1 MLINL
6 WQFCSTESTQTLA
19 RQQEQN
25 LIEHANNA
33 GKMVNKNGGQPEHF
47 RLDKV
52 IRPNILSLKPYRCAR
67 DDYDHGILLD
77 ANENSLGSA
86 LSPTEKVD
94 QQAIPSQQLSLEH
107 GGLNIHSLSLHRY
120 PSPSQIP
127 IKQNLCDYRNSIQ
140 SNLPP
145 LDPSNVFLGVGS
157 DEILDLLFRIAC
169 KPGDSDG
176 VGDQVVVTPPTYGM
190 YSVCAKVNDVGIVNV
205 PLNVENG
212 VFTVDLES
220 LDRQLSQ
227 QSSTRPIKLI
237 ILCSPGNPTGTTI
250 PLSMI
255 EEILSNT
262 KFKGILIVDEAY
274 IDFAG
279 NEKSAIKLVRQ
290 GWKNLIVTH
299 TLSKGFG
306 LAGIRLGIAYGSADL
321 IQVLNNTKAPYTISS
336 PTSSLGY
343 EATKP
348 DQLKQTEAHIQ
359 EINTTREWLQKEL
372 TKIPGMGKI
381 LGQTEANFILI
392 QVMNFEKPT
401 QVDSHRAKSVYK
413 YMAEDS
419 QNGASPIVVC
429 YRGDEL
435 GCQGCLRIT
444 VGSQIESQELL
455 NKLAK
460 TLHLIC

>member
-6 WQFCSTESTQTLA
+6 WQFAQLNLLKHTC
-19 RQQEQN
+19 RQQN
-25 LIEHANNA
+25 KLIIEHANNA

-220 LDRQLSQ
+220 
-227 QSSTRPIKLI
+227 
-237 ILCSPGNPTGTTI
+237 TTI
-250 PLSMI
+250 TTIKYEADQVNHPVLSRKPYWNNNPLSMI
-255 EEILSNT
+255 EESW
-262 KFKGILIVDEAY
+262 ILIVDEAY

-419 QNGASPIVVC
+419 QNGASPIVVR

>member
-52 IRPNILSLKPYRCAR
+52 IRPNILSLKPI
-67 DDYDHGILLD
+67 D
-77 ANENSLGSA
+77 
-86 LSPTEKVD
+86 V
-94 QQAIPSQQLSLEH
+94 QPSHPLKKLTNKPYQSNTYQT
-107 GGLNIHSLSLHRY
+107 
-120 PSPSQIP
+120 
-127 IKQNLCDYRNSIQ
+127 NLCDYRNSIQ

-419 QNGASPIVVC
+419 QNGASPIVVR

>member
-1 MLINL
+1 MVN
-6 WQFCSTESTQTLA
+6 Q
-19 RQQEQN
+19 
-25 LIEHANNA
+25 NA
-33 GKMVNKNGGQPEHF
+33 GLPDHF
-47 RLDKV
+47 SLDKV

-67 DDYDHGILLD
+67 DDYERGILLD

-86 LSPTEKVD
+86 LSPTEEFE
-94 QQAIPSQQLSLEH
+94 QQGKLITLFSLILLAPPAQQLSPEH

-140 SNLPP
+140 PDLPP
-145 LDPSNVFLGVGS
+145 LEPANVFLGVGS

-169 KPGDSDG
+169 KPGDSEG
-176 VGDQVVVTPPTYGM
+176 IGDQVIVTPPTYGM
-190 YSVCAKVNDVGIVNV
+190 YSVCAKVNDVGMINV
-205 PLNVENG
+205 PLNVEG
-212 VFTVDLES
+212 GAFTVDLEH
-220 LDRQLSQ
+220 LDSQLSQ
-227 QSSTRPIKLI
+227 GSSSRPIKLV

-250 PLSMI
+250 PLGTI
-255 EEILSNT
+255 EKILSNP
-262 KFKGILIVDEAY
+262 KFNGILVVDEAY

-290 GWKNLIVTH
+290 GWRNLIVTH

-348 DQLKQTEAHIQ
+348 DRLKATEAHISK
-359 EINTTREWLQKEL
+359 INENRDWLQREL
-372 TKIPGMGKI
+372 VKITGLGKI

-392 QVMNFEKPT
+392 QVMNFDSPT
-401 QVDSHRAKSVYK
+401 DVDSQRAKSVYK

-419 QNGASPIVVC
+419 ELGQTPIVVR

-444 VGSQIESQELL
+444 VGSRLECQKLVA
-455 NKLAK
+455 KLAQ
-460 TLHLIC
+460 TLQLIH

>member
-1 MLINL
+1 
-6 WQFCSTESTQTLA
+6 
-19 RQQEQN
+19 
-25 LIEHANNA
+25 
-33 GKMVNKNGGQPEHF
+33 MVNVNAALPEHF
-47 RLDKV
+47 SLDRV
-52 IRPNILSLKPYRCAR
+52 IRPNILSLTPYRCAR
-67 DDYDHGILLD
+67 DDYDRGILLD

-86 LSPTEKVD
+86 LSPAQDSKKEDVP
-94 QQAIPSQQLSLEH
+94 AQQLSLEN
-107 GGLNIHSLSLHRY
+107 GELNIRSLSLHRY

-127 IKQNLCDYRNSIQ
+127 IKRNLCDYRNSIQ
-140 SNLPP
+140 PDLPP
-145 LDPSNVFLGVGS
+145 LEPANVFLGVGS

-169 KPGDSDG
+169 KPGDSEG
-176 VGDQVVVTPPTYGM
+176 IGDQVIVTPPTYGM

-205 PLNVENG
+205 PLNVQAG
-212 VFTVDLES
+212 AFTVDLEH
-220 LDRQLSQ
+220 LDEQLSQ
-227 QSSTRPIKLI
+227 QSSSRPIKLL

-250 PLSMI
+250 PLDTI
-255 EEILSNT
+255 EKILLNP
-262 KFKGILIVDEAY
+262 KFNGIVIVDEAY

-290 GWKNLIVTH
+290 GWKNLIVTQ

-348 DQLKQTEAHIQ
+348 DRLKQMEAHISK
-359 EINTTREWLQKEL
+359 INENRDWLQKEL
-372 TKIPGMGKI
+372 PTIPGLGKI

-392 QVMNFEKPT
+392 QVMASNLQT
-401 QVDSHRAKSVYK
+401 IVDSQRAKKVYK
-413 YMAEDS
+413 SMAEDYDHDRT
-419 QNGASPIVVC
+419 PIVVR

-444 VGSQIESQELL
+444 VGSRSECEELVG
-455 NKLAK
+455 KLIQ
-460 TLHLIC
+460 TLELIH